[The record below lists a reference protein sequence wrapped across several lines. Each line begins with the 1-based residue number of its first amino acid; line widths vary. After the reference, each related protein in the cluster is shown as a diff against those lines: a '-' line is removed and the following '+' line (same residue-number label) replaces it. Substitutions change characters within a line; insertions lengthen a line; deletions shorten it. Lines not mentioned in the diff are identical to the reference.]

1 MKKLKEDFVAS
12 GGEFEKW
19 RVGDLF
25 LLKSNP
31 QLDKDSFVFSEN
43 AKYPYFTRTVF
54 NNGIFGQV
62 NFLDEEHL
70 IKGNSIAV
78 GMMGMQFFYMRK
90 DFYAGQFTKTAYPKF
105 EKFNESIALY
115 FISLLNKFQKKYLGV
130 LVRDFEETF
139 YNTEILLPI
148 FNKVP
153 AYNYMEQ
160 YISLLEEEKMLQVD
174 KFLKDSG
181 LNDTTL
187 TAEETAALEKFRNG
201 KVKFKE
207 WKICGDDG
215 VFSVNNTH
223 SILQSWIEENSGEY
237 PYCTA
242 SESNNSVS
250 SYISYDMGCI
260 EKGNSIMIGGKTLVV
275 TYQEKDYF
283 SNDSHNLA
291 LYSKD
296 VLSKNK
302 ECQLFLVS
310 QLYKCL
316 KPIYYWGDSI
326 SKTKIQKDIISLP
339 VNGSDGIDYDF
350 MHHFISA
357 QEKLAIKGVVRYKD
371 KKIEAA
377 KEIVT
382 PPSRYLSDSGS
393 YCNTSHRN
401 LNQKPGADIQ

>member
-1 MKKLKEDFVAS
+1 MTKLKEDFEAS

-207 WKICGDDG
+207 WKIGELFDIQKGKRLTKENIKQGTTNFLGAISDNNGIREKIDAPFTWPSNCI
-215 VFSVNNTH
+215 SVNYN
-223 SILQSWIEENSGEY
+223 G
-237 PYCTA
+237 
-242 SESNNSVS
+242 SV
-250 SYISYDMGCI
+250 GC
-260 EKGNSIMIGGKTLVV
+260 SF
-275 TYQEKDYF
+275 YQEQVFFASD
-283 SNDSHNLA
+283 DVNLLYANGWDLNRHIA
-291 LYSKD
+291 LYFCSIVFKYSEKFNFGFKWSKE
-296 VLSKNK
+296 KM
-302 ECQLFLVS
+302 EE
-310 QLYKCL
+310 
-316 KPIYYWGDSI
+316 
-326 SKTKIQKDIISLP
+326 SLIKVP
-339 VNGSDGIDYDF
+339 VASNHNPDYDF

-393 YCNTSHRN
+393 YCNTSRRN
-401 LNQKPGADIQ
+401 INQKPGADIQ

>member
-1 MKKLKEDFVAS
+1 MKKLKEDFEAS
-12 GGEFEKW
+12 GGRFEEW
-19 RVGDLF
+19 RIGDLF
-25 LLKSNP
+25 ILQSNP
-31 QLDKDSFVFSEN
+31 QLDKDNFVFSVN

-62 NFLDEEHL
+62 EFLDNEHL
-70 IKGNSIAV
+70 IKGNGIAV
-78 GMMGMQFFYMRK
+78 GMMGMQFFYMRS

-105 EKFNESIALY
+105 ENFNENIALY

-130 LVRDFEETF
+130 LVRYFEETF
-139 YNTEILLPI
+139 YNTIVKLPVLNHI
-148 FNKVP
+148 P
-153 AYNYMEQ
+153 ALDYMEQ

-174 KFLKDSG
+174 KFLEDYS
-181 LNDTTL
+181 LNDPTL
-187 TAEETAALEKFRNG
+187 TAEETAALEKFRKG
-201 KVKFKE
+201 EVKFE
-207 WKICGDDG
+207 ERKICGDDG
-215 VFSVNNTH
+215 IFEVNNTH

-250 SYISYDMGCI
+250 SYISYDMDCI

-291 LYSKD
+291 LYSKNI
-296 VLSKNK
+296 LSKNK

-326 SKTKIQKDIISLP
+326 SKSKIQKDIVSLP
-339 VNGSDGIDYDF
+339 INSSNEIDYDF
-350 MHHFISA
+350 MRHFISA
-357 QEKLAIKGVVRYKD
+357 QEKLAIKGVVKYKD
-371 KKIEAA
+371 EMLNANLRPYSYSFDNYYMAA
-377 KEIVT
+377 ESQEK
-382 PPSRYLSDSGS
+382 YGKHDM
-393 YCNTSHRN
+393 
-401 LNQKPGADIQ
+401 